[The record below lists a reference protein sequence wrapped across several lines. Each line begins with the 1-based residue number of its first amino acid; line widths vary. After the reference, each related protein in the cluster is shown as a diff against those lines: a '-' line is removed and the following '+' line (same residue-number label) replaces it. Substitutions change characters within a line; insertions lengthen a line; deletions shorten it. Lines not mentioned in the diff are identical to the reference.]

1 MLDIQLIR
9 TDRDGVA
16 AALTKRMDADEVQR
30 ALDEVLALDARRRAL
45 MQEVETAHAA
55 RNQRAKENATRV
67 RGGEAPLPVT
77 GLPDP
82 AEREARLREV
92 DASLDEAMSA
102 LPNMPADDVVAR
114 QEANRVVRTHGEQ
127 PSLAS
132 PLPHWDVAT
141 KLGRLVDFRR
151 GAILSGSGFWIY
163 RGLGAQLEWALL
175 DYFIGEN
182 LKAGYTMT
190 LPPHL
195 VLPAAGRAAGQFPK
209 FVDDVYHTNDPSGLF
224 LIPTS
229 ETAIAGMYAGEISQF
244 TPPEQSQQA
253 LDEMVAHV
261 EGLVAKLGLH
271 FQTVL
276 LAAKDASA
284 SMRGTFDIEV
294 WMPSMGLF
302 KEVSSVSWAGDY
314 QARRANIRQRAPG
327 GKGTQF
333 VHTLNGSALATSRI
347 FPAILEHYQQ
357 PDGSVLVPDVLRP
370 YTFGVG
376 ARALN

>member
-1 MLDIQLIR
+1 
-9 TDRDGVA
+9 
-16 AALTKRMDADEVQR
+16 
-30 ALDEVLALDARRRAL
+30 
-45 MQEVETAHAA
+45 
-55 RNQRAKENATRV
+55 
-67 RGGEAPLPVT
+67 
-77 GLPDP
+77 
-82 AEREARLREV
+82 
-92 DASLDEAMSA
+92 
-102 LPNMPADDVVAR
+102 
-114 QEANRVVRTHGEQ
+114 
-127 PSLAS
+127 
-132 PLPHWDVAT
+132 
-141 KLGRLVDFRR
+141 
-151 GAILSGSGFWIY
+151 
-163 RGLGAQLEWALL
+163 
-175 DYFIGEN
+175 
-182 LKAGYTMT
+182 MT

-327 GKGTQF
+327 GKGTQV

-370 YTFGVG
+370 YTFGVD